1 VRILNPSIFIFVLEF
16 YLPYCILFIFY
27 ILRLHQLFVVELWLG
42 VLSKGIMVNGESAIS
57 LAGKFTVDPSDKKS
71 SKDIF
76 PDLRSSLTLHY
87 FKQ

>member
-1 VRILNPSIFIFVLEF
+1 
-16 YLPYCILFIFY
+16 
-27 ILRLHQLFVVELWLG
+27 
-42 VLSKGIMVNGESAIS
+42 MVNGESAIS